1 MYKVFIQEFELR
13 MVSAASPK
21 AKKEGVLKYS
31 DRLPDWPVLKKI
43 LFAKKDK
50 CLTISCKNKK
60 VCWQNF
66 KRRFKLIEAAGG
78 LVENGKGDI
87 LMIYRLGKWD
97 LPKGKMKKNEDVVQC
112 SIREVE
118 EECGVNGL
126 GITGKIVTTHHVMR
140 RNKEKCL
147 KVSHWYRM
155 RTEYSGALVPQC
167 EEGIEEVKWVPR
179 EKLLEH
185 IDESWPSVK
194 EVFKQAGFFEKV
206 L

>member
-13 MVSAASPK
+13 MVSATSPK
-21 AKKEGVLKYS
+21 AKKEGVLKYN
-31 DRLPDWPVLKKI
+31 DRLPDWPVLKKM
-43 LFAKKDK
+43 LFTKKDK
-50 CLTISCKNKK
+50 RLTISCKNKK

-78 LVENGKGDI
+78 LVENSKGEI

-97 LPKGKMKKNEDVVQC
+97 LPKGKMEKDEDVVQC

-126 GITGKIVTTHHVMR
+126 GITGKIVTTYHVMR

-155 RTEYSGALVPQC
+155 RTEYKGPLVPQG
-167 EEGIEEVKWVPR
+167 EEGIEDVQWVSR
-179 EKLLEH
+179 EKLEEHLEG
-185 IDESWPSVK
+185 SWPSVK